1 MKYSMLI
8 FLFIF
13 FSCGNK
19 KDILLPKSNVT
30 LVKDIQDHSPIYI
43 FFKIN
48 GKDTVADVNRKN
60 SIITTNWILNID
72 KRLPLRL
79 VIPEVIKL
87 QQKKRE
93 EKAHKNEAALNYYSY
108 ADSIGKN
115 MAFIPF
121 TEVYYKMGKPKSGT
135 VVFFNKNN
143 EISTEKFN
151 NMMYVCKLFEKEL
164 MVMNKDQGKN
174 FNRIITENEYLRKVI
189 SNSQIIQNG
198 LNSNFNHSKI
208 NNISISNNVN
218 KQDDISK
225 LLNKQ

>member
-79 VIPEVIKL
+79 VIPEVMKL

-143 EISTEKFN
+143 EIWVNDLAIKRAYFN
-151 NMMYVCKLFEKEL
+151 AFFKNVKINSDTIRFAFDANMSYGMYIQNKILMESLEKES
-164 MVMNKDQGKN
+164 D
-174 FNRIITENEYLRKVI
+174 
-189 SNSQIIQNG
+189 
-198 LNSNFNHSKI
+198 
-208 NNISISNNVN
+208 SIEEF
-218 KQDDISK
+218 IY
-225 LLNKQ
+225 

>member
-143 EISTEKFN
+143 EIWVNDLAIKRTYFN
-151 NMMYVCKLFEKEL
+151 AFFKNVKINSDTIRFAFDANMSYGMY
-164 MVMNKDQGKN
+164 
-174 FNRIITENEYLRKVI
+174 
-189 SNSQIIQNG
+189 IQN
-198 LNSNFNHSKI
+198 KI
-208 NNISISNNVN
+208 LMESLEKQSDSIEEF
-218 KQDDISK
+218 IY
-225 LLNKQ
+225 

>member
-79 VIPEVIKL
+79 VIPEVMKL

-143 EISTEKFN
+143 EIWVNDLAIKRAYFN
-151 NMMYVCKLFEKEL
+151 AFFKNVKINSDTIRFAFDANMSYGMY
-164 MVMNKDQGKN
+164 
-174 FNRIITENEYLRKVI
+174 
-189 SNSQIIQNG
+189 IQN
-198 LNSNFNHSKI
+198 KI
-208 NNISISNNVN
+208 LMESLEKQSDSIEEF
-218 KQDDISK
+218 IY
-225 LLNKQ
+225 